1 MILIAQLA
9 FWASGVLV
17 EQVVLLI
24 ANSVL
29 PVEGALV
36 NIRLPNPVFVTVTA
50 WALLVVPTGCGVA
63 KLRVVVGFKTTVGE
77 VPVPVSATVCVWEA
91 GVLVPLL

>member
-1 MILIAQLA
+1 MIAQLA

-50 WALLVVPTGCGVA
+50 WALLVVPTGCGISPFSYIWFRFPGRPPI
-63 KLRVVVGFKTTVGE
+63 L
-77 VPVPVSATVCVWEA
+77 EA
-91 GVLVPLL
+91 VKVF